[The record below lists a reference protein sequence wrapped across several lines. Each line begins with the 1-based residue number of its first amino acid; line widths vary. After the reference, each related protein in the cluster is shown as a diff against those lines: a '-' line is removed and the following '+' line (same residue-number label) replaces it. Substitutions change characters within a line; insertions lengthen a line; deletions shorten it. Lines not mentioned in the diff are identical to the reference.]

1 MARLLAHGPRA
12 AEAVARLLE
21 RRWRLLVLAFAG
33 IALPLALFAELAYEV
48 REAEA
53 FAFDEPLLH
62 LARDAASPGMDAAM
76 RLASDLGFA
85 WGVIP
90 ADVVVCAALV
100 LLGHLR
106 RGLYFG
112 LAVGGSAFL
121 NLAGKAVFAR
131 ERPDLW
137 LSIAPEHTF
146 SFPSGH
152 AMGSATL
159 AAAVVM
165 LVLHTRWRWPA
176 ALLGA
181 SFVAWVGASRV
192 YLGVHFPSDILAGW
206 AAAVGWACLAYLIV
220 RPNHGG
226 PIGAGEP
233 AGR

>member
-1 MARLLAHGPRA
+1 VVEALGRFLRQRARQLL
-12 AEAVARLLE
+12 
-21 RRWRLLVLAFAG
+21 LAFAG
-33 IALPLALFAELAYEV
+33 VALPLLLFAELADEV

-53 FAFDEPLLH
+53 FGFDEPLLR
-62 LARDAASPGMDAAM
+62 LAHGAGSPAMDATM

-90 ADVVVCAALV
+90 ADVAIFAALV
-100 LLGHLR
+100 LLGHVR

-112 LAVGGSAFL
+112 LAVGGSALL
-121 NLAGKAVFAR
+121 NVAAKAVFAR

-159 AAAVVM
+159 AAA
-165 LVLHTRWRWPA
+165 LVLLVSRTRWRWPA

-181 SFVAWVGASRV
+181 AFVAWVGASRV

-206 AAAVGWACLAYLIV
+206 AAAVAWACLAYLIV

-226 PIGAGEP
+226 APSEP
-233 AGR
+233 ENPPG